1 MNGGDA
7 LTKAAPVELYR
18 FNVPTKKVDS
28 IDSGDTTIKGAEKT
42 TQRYGLVIQE
52 DAHTYPFVL
61 FHMIR
66 GEADESGTKFLSK
79 VEKIDILKFVTP
91 YDMHE
96 DDKILLQLVRKLQP
110 VETAKY
116 LNKNSPF
123 QGIWDTIVHTDEA
136 SLPDET
142 KDLMQE
148 YLHPKME
155 KLWRELSEHPFTF
168 S

>member
-1 MNGGDA
+1 M
-7 LTKAAPVELYR
+7 V
-18 FNVPTKKVDS
+18 
-28 IDSGDTTIKGAEKT
+28 
-42 TQRYGLVIQE
+42 
-52 DAHTYPFVL
+52 
-61 FHMIR
+61 R
-66 GEADESGTKFLSK
+66 GEADELGTKYLSK
-79 VEKIDILKFVTP
+79 VEKIDISKFVTP

-168 S
+168 FLGHNKSFIYSKFSQSRIGFLSCSAKF